1 MLQNACVPEVMLTV
15 SGYDPARGAVI
26 QPEGGDVV
34 VRHGESG
41 IEILADPAGLPPR
54 HLTPRGSDEH
64 AWHGLGEYFRRL
76 LPGRESTQRQ
86 SPPTASG
93 PARGPDRAAGRG

>member
-1 MLQNACVPEVMLTV
+1 MLQSACVPEVMLTV

-41 IEILADPAGLPPR
+41 IEIPR
-54 HLTPRGSDEH
+54 
-64 AWHGLGEYFRRL
+64 
-76 LPGRESTQRQ
+76 
-86 SPPTASG
+86 
-93 PARGPDRAAGRG
+93 